1 VGIKGAIAIAVAVI
15 LIAASLPYVYQIR
28 RRQVVPTLSTWIIL
42 VVATN
47 LNVASYLVATR
58 VDVLSGILGLAD
70 ALVCWLIL
78 IVTML
83 AAGFKVQWQT
93 FEKYYLIASG
103 VIVLFWL
110 ISRSAFIT
118 NLLMQLLI
126 TVGCSAT
133 TQSLLTADENH
144 ESFLFWGMVLVAAT
158 LSLYPAA
165 VDGNPLALIYSIR
178 SLVVICVIL
187 SLMCRLHSKTRAMRR
202 LEPQQ

>member
-133 TQSLLTADENH
+133 IQSLLTADENH

-187 SLMCRLHSKTRAMRR
+187 SLMCRLHSKTQAMRR

>member
-1 VGIKGAIAIAVAVI
+1 MGIKGAIAIAVAVI